1 MLRDSRVSI
10 NECLYFQNTPNPLVH
25 TLYRKKIFPP
35 TQSYPNT
42 YRADI
47 GVKKMKE
54 EPFVF
59 QIEQTQAYPH
69 IERTF
74 TESEK
79 CALTE
84 IRLFTSVPEPTFAMV
99 QKASPYKDLLA
110 YGLVL

>member
-1 MLRDSRVSI
+1 MHI
-10 NECLYFQNTPNPLVH
+10 LYK
-25 TLYRKKIFPP
+25 KKIFPP

-42 YRADI
+42 YRVDI
-47 GVKKMKE
+47 GVKKMKD

-59 QIEQTQAYPH
+59 QIEQIQAYPY

-74 TESEK
+74 TNSEK

-84 IRLFTSVPEPTFAMV
+84 IRLFTSTTEPVFAV
-99 QKASPYKDLLA
+99 VEKGSPYKHLLA